1 MALIY
6 PGVGDIGTVV
16 GGTAQTAPIIYNGG
30 TETVGQIILPS
41 AGVWLITVNGWWPFS
56 LVPKGSIEV
65 LGVCS
70 TSSSEYQFSMSGVV
84 SYSSAPQTLL
94 LRLTNWSGDTANS
107 VSVPG
112 LRFKAVKVGLV

>member
-1 MALIY
+1 MALMY

-16 GGTAQTAPIIYNGG
+16 EGTAQTAPIIYNGG

-56 LVPKGSIEV
+56 LVKKGYIEV
-65 LGVCS
+65 PGVCYAS
-70 TSSSEYQFSMSGVV
+70 YAEYLFSMSGVV

-107 VSVPG
+107 VSVNG
-112 LRFKAVKVGLV
+112 LNFKAVKVGLI